1 MTKEM
6 PAGRR
11 REIALLISLAVSLSG
26 CGGGGSNGAVK
37 ASMPPGPSQTLPP
50 SSGPTPTPTPTPT
63 PSPSTNI
70 PTPPIDAQLSLT
82 NTYAAQKQGYTG
94 AGVTI
99 GVVDSG
105 IMRSNPTVGGRV
117 QQEIIYVDPAQNNT
131 KIDDVVGHGTW
142 VSEMAAGATSSQ
154 FPNYAGGIA
163 TGANLVSARII
174 SDKAPDDNG
183 STPPSTVTASDA
195 AFFQQVNSDLVNAG
209 VKVMNNSWGGITWDT
224 TDASLNAAFDAAYAP
239 FVNKGGLVVF
249 AAGNDSLANP
259 STIAALPS
267 YVSTTD
273 PNLQKGWLVAV
284 ALNSNSPT
292 QLDSY
297 SNKCGIAYNY
307 CLAAPGDV
315 IVVDKN
321 ATSSTTNPGYYIV
334 EGTSF
339 AAPIVSG
346 AAALVWQ
353 AYPYFS
359 NDLVRQTL
367 LGTATPMGGTQPN
380 TTFGYGILNVGA
392 AVNGPQQFNWGDVE
406 VGFTGTSSWN
416 NPITGLGGLILD
428 GPGTLNLTQASTYL
442 GNTTVNGGTLN
453 AVSLLSGSTSVVTVN
468 NGTLNAGSVFSGNT
482 VVTGGSLNA
491 ATSLGANADIDVSGG
506 SLNSPQVTANLVTVS
521 GGSLN
526 SPQVTAN
533 LTTVN
538 GGTLNTISLVSNVN
552 IGFGG
557 TLAFTGS
564 SGSLLP
570 LIGGNVTS
578 QGTVVVGSANLNV
591 TGNYTQNGGRLAV
604 PLGSAMQV
612 NGSVTLQNSPQLY
625 VYGANSGYAVNSH
638 TLVLSGTQGFTG
650 TFNPT
655 VGTPSTITLQA
666 TIGYDTNADAYLN
679 VQQVDLTKI
688 TGLPYSAATY
698 AAAEQV
704 QNAFNAINSSIKGGS
719 NAQPLPSSFVSG
731 AAAIQQSQSTS
742 ALQQSLN
749 SLSGQMYAASA
760 AMTFE
765 AIDADTRALSDRFD
779 SLLDNPQAFQ
789 HSNKFQS
796 WSQNL
801 GYQGSFSRGG
811 YDNLAF
817 QLNGSMVGGDRMLG
831 NGAVVGYAISHSQG
845 LGNLQQSADQGFSR
859 ALEGMVYGGIVRNN
873 WYAMGRLGV
882 GSDWQNTRREL
893 LLGSQYAGV
902 GSVSNGTYDV
912 AYSETGYRFNA
923 GNWKFTP
930 YANLQY
936 AYAQRDG
943 FNELGGDGFGLNSSS
958 QTIQRWQAGIGLRG
972 SREWKLPNG
981 SNLSLQGHFLWQDA
995 FAMHGVV
1002 PTASFAALQQFM
1014 PINGIGLSRYGSIAG
1029 VALNWRFSTHSQ
1041 LSLGADQYNAQRAH
1055 STMGSLNYSLV
1066 F

>member
-1 MTKEM
+1 M
-6 PAGRR
+6 
-11 REIALLISLAVSLSG
+11 
-26 CGGGGSNGAVK
+26 
-37 ASMPPGPSQTLPP
+37 
-50 SSGPTPTPTPTPT
+50 
-63 PSPSTNI
+63 
-70 PTPPIDAQLSLT
+70 SLT
-82 NTYAAQKQGYTG
+82 NTIAAHKQGYTG
-94 AGVTI
+94 TGVTI

-117 QQEIIYVDPAQNNT
+117 QQELIYVDPTQNNT

-142 VSEMAAGATSSQ
+142 VSEIAAGSTYSQ
-154 FPNYAGGIA
+154 FPSFAGGIA
-163 TGANLVSARII
+163 PGANLVSARII
-174 SDKAPDDNG
+174 SDSAPDDNG
-183 STPPSTVTASDA
+183 STPASTVTTSDA
-195 AFFQQVNSDLVNAG
+195 AFFQQVNSDLINAG

-224 TDASLNAAFDAAYAP
+224 TNASLDAAFDAAYAP

-249 AAGNDSLANP
+249 AAGNDSQANP
-259 STIAALPS
+259 STIASLPS
-267 YVSTTD
+267 YVSD

-297 SNKCGIAYNY
+297 SNRCGIAMNY

-321 ATSSTTNPGYYIV
+321 ATASTTNPTYYIV

-367 LGTATPMGGTQPN
+367 LGTATPLGGSQPN
-380 TTFGYGILNVGA
+380 PTFGYGALNVGA

-416 NPITGLGGLILD
+416 NPISGLYGLILD

-453 AVSLLSGSTSVVTVN
+453 AVSLLSGPASTVTVN
-468 NGTLNAGSVFSGNT
+468 NGTLNAGSVFSNST
-482 VVTGGSLNA
+482 VVNGGSLNA
-491 ATSLGANADIDVSGG
+491 TTSLGVNTTIQMSGG
-506 SLNSPQVTANLVTVS
+506 SLNSPE
-521 GGSLN
+521 
-526 SPQVTAN
+526 VTAN

-538 GGTLNTISLVSNVN
+538 GGTLNTTSLVSNVT
-552 IGFGG
+552 IGTGG
-557 TLAFTGS
+557 TLAFTGNA
-564 SGSLLP
+564 GSLIPVLS
-570 LIGGNVTS
+570 GNVTS
-578 QGTVVVGSANLNV
+578 QGALVVGSANLNM

-604 PLGSAMQV
+604 PLGSALTV
-612 NGSVTLQNSPQLY
+612 TGNVTLQNSPQLY
-625 VYGANSGYAVNSH
+625 VYGANSGYVANTH
-638 TLVLSGTQGFTG
+638 TVVLSATQGFTG
-650 TFNPT
+650 SFNPT

-666 TIGYDTNADAYLN
+666 TIGYDANIDAYLN
-679 VQQVDLTKI
+679 VQQVNLAQI
-688 TGLPYSAATY
+688 QGLPYSAATY
-698 AAAEQV
+698 AGAVRTQS
-704 QNAFNAINSSIKGGS
+704 AFSTINSVIQNGS

-731 AAAIQQSQSTS
+731 AAAIQQSQST
-742 ALQQSLN
+742 AVLQQSLN

-789 HSNKFQS
+789 RSNKFES

-801 GYQGSFSRGG
+801 GYQGNFSRGG
-811 YDNLAF
+811 YDSLGF
-817 QLNGSMVGGDRMLG
+817 QLNGSMLGGDRMLG
-831 NGAVVGYAISHSQG
+831 NGAVLGYAISHSQG
-845 LGNLQQSADQGFSR
+845 LGNLQQSADQGYSR
-859 ALEGMVYGGIVRNN
+859 ALEGMVYGGVVQGN

-893 LLGSQYAGV
+893 LLGNQYAGV
-902 GSVSNGTYDV
+902 GSVSNGSYDV

-936 AYAQRDG
+936 AYVERDG

-972 SREWKLPNG
+972 SREWKLPDG
-981 SNLSLQGHFLWQDA
+981 SSLSLQGRFLWQDA

-1029 VALNWRFSTHSQ
+1029 VSLNWRFSARSQ
-1041 LSLGADQYNAQRAH
+1041 LSFGADQYSAQHEHA
-1055 STMGSLNYSLV
+1055 TMGTVNYSLA

>member
-1 MTKEM
+1 MEM
-6 PAGRR
+6 QAGRR
-11 REIALLISLAVSLSG
+11 RELALLICLSLSLGG
-26 CGGGGSNGAVK
+26 CGGGGSNSAVK
-37 ASMPPGPSQTLPP
+37 ASLPAGPSQTLPP
-50 SSGPTPTPTPTPT
+50 SPSPAPAPSPAPS
-63 PSPSTNI
+63 PSPSTNV

-82 NTYAAQKQGYTG
+82 NAIAAQKRGYNG
-94 AGVTI
+94 ACVTI

-105 IMRSNPTVGGRV
+105 IMRSNPTVGSRV
-117 QQEIIYVDPAQNNT
+117 QQELIYVDPTQNNT

-142 VSEMAAGATSSQ
+142 VSEIAAGATSSQ

-163 TGANLVSARII
+163 PGANLVSARII

-183 STPPSTVTASDA
+183 STPPSTVTTSDA
-195 AFFQQVNSDLVNAG
+195 QFFQQVNSDLISAG

-224 TDASLNAAFDAAYAP
+224 TNASLNAAFDAAYAP
-239 FVNKGGLVVF
+239 FVNNGGLVVF
-249 AAGNDSLANP
+249 AAGNDSQANP
-259 STIAALPS
+259 STIASLPS
-267 YVSTTD
+267 YVTD
-273 PNLQKGWLVAV
+273 ANLQKGWLVAV

-292 QLDSY
+292 QLESY
-297 SNKCGIAYNY
+297 SNKCGVAMNY

-321 ATSSTTNPGYYIV
+321 ATSSSTNPGYYIV

-367 LGTATPMGGTQPN
+367 LGTATPLGGSQPN
-380 TTFGYGILNVGA
+380 PTFGYGAVNIGA

-416 NPITGLGGLILD
+416 NPISGLGGLILD

-442 GNTTVNGGTLN
+442 GSTTVKGGTLN
-453 AVSLLSGSTSVVTVN
+453 AVSLLSGLNSVVTVN
-468 NGTLNAGSVFSGNT
+468 NGTLNAGSIFAGST
-482 VVTGGSLNA
+482 VVNGGSLNA
-491 ATSLGANADIDVSGG
+491 ATSLGAITDI
-506 SLNSPQVTANLVTVS
+506 AVS

-538 GGTLNTISLVSNVN
+538 GGTLNTTSLVSNVN
-552 IGFGG
+552 IGSGG
-557 TLAFTGS
+557 TLAFGGG
-564 SGSLLP
+564 SGSLIP
-570 LIGGNVTS
+570 LISGNVTS
-578 QGTVVVGSANLNV
+578 QGTLIVGNANLNM
-591 TGNYTQNGGRLAV
+591 TGDYTQNGGRLAV
-604 PLGSAMQV
+604 PLGAALQV
-612 NGSVTLQNSPQLY
+612 TGNVTLQNSPQLY
-625 VYGANSGYAVNSH
+625 VYGAISGYTVSSH
-638 TLVLSGTQGFTG
+638 TLVLSATQSFTG

-655 VGTPSTITLQA
+655 VGTPSSVTLQA
-666 TIGYDTNADAYLN
+666 NIGYDANKDAYLD
-679 VQQVDLTKI
+679 VQQVNLAAI
-688 TGLPYSAATY
+688 TGLPYSPATY
-698 AAAEQV
+698 AAALQV
-704 QNAFNAINSSIKGGS
+704 QSAFNAINRSIQGGS

-731 AAAIQQSQSTS
+731 AAAIQQSQST
-742 ALQQSLN
+742 AELQKSLN
-749 SLSGQMYAASA
+749 SLSGQMYATSA

-779 SLLDNPQAFQ
+779 SLLDNPQALQ
-789 HSNKFQS
+789 RENKFQN

-801 GYQGSFSRGG
+801 GYQGSFSRSG

-817 QLNGSMVGGDRMLG
+817 QLNGNMIGGDRMLG
-831 NGAVVGYAISHSQG
+831 NGAVLGYAISHSQG
-845 LGNLQQSADQGFSR
+845 LGNLQQSADQGYSR
-859 ALEGMVYGGIVRNN
+859 ALEGMVYGGIVHGN
-873 WYAMGRLGV
+873 WYTMGRFGV

-902 GSVSNGTYDV
+902 GSFSNGRYQV
-912 AYSETGYRFNA
+912 AYSESGYRFNA
-923 GNWKFTP
+923 GKWKFTP
-930 YANLQY
+930 YADLEY
-936 AYAQRDG
+936 ANVERDG
-943 FNELGGDGFGLNSSS
+943 FNELGGAGFGLNSNS
-958 QTIQRWQAGIGLRG
+958 QNVQRWQAGVGMRG
-972 SREWKLPNG
+972 SRQWQMPDG
-981 SNLSLQGHFLWQDA
+981 SSLSLQARFQWQDA
-995 FAMHGVV
+995 FSMHGVM

-1029 VALNWRFSTHSQ
+1029 VSLNWRFSARSQ

-1055 STMGSLNYSLV
+1055 ATMGSLNYSLR

>member
-1 MTKEM
+1 MEM

-11 REIALLISLAVSLSG
+11 RELALLICLSLSLGG
-26 CGGGGSNGAVK
+26 CGGGGSNSAVK
-37 ASMPPGPSQTLPP
+37 ASLPAGPSQTLPP
-50 SSGPTPTPTPTPT
+50 SPSPT
-63 PSPSTNI
+63 PSPSPAPSPSPSANV

-82 NTYAAQKQGYTG
+82 NAIAAQKQGYNG

-105 IMRSNPTVGGRV
+105 IMRSNPTVGSRV
-117 QQEIIYVDPAQNNT
+117 QQELIYVDPTQNNT
-131 KIDDVVGHGTW
+131 RIDDVVGHGTW
-142 VSEMAAGATSSQ
+142 VSEIAAGATSSQ
-154 FPNYAGGIA
+154 FPNYAGGVA
-163 TGANLVSARII
+163 PGANLVSARII

-183 STPPSTVTASDA
+183 STPPSTVTADDA
-195 AFFQQVNSDLVNAG
+195 TFFKQVNADLISAG

-224 TDASLNAAFDAAYAP
+224 TNASLNAAFDAAYAP
-239 FVNKGGLVVF
+239 FVNNGGLVVF
-249 AAGNDSLANP
+249 AAGNDSQANP
-259 STIAALPS
+259 STIASLPS
-267 YVSTTD
+267 YVTD
-273 PNLQKGWLVAV
+273 ANLQKGWLVAV

-292 QLDSY
+292 QLESY
-297 SNKCGIAYNY
+297 SNKCGVAMNY

-367 LGTATPMGGTQPN
+367 LGTATPLGGSQPN
-380 TTFGYGILNVGA
+380 PTFGYGAVNIGA

-416 NPITGLGGLILD
+416 NPISGLGGLILD

-442 GNTTVNGGTLN
+442 GSTTVKGGTLN
-453 AVSLLSGSTSVVTVN
+453 AVSLLSGLNSVVTVN
-468 NGTLNAGSVFSGNT
+468 NGTLNAGSIFAGST
-482 VVTGGSLNA
+482 VVNGGSLNA
-491 ATSLGANADIDVSGG
+491 ATSLGAITDI
-506 SLNSPQVTANLVTVS
+506 AVS

-538 GGTLNTISLVSNVN
+538 GGTLNTTSLVSNVN
-552 IGFGG
+552 IGSGG
-557 TLAFTGS
+557 TLAFGGG
-564 SGSLLP
+564 SGSLIP
-570 LIGGNVTS
+570 LISGNVTS
-578 QGTVVVGSANLNV
+578 QGTLIVGNANLNM
-591 TGNYTQNGGRLAV
+591 TGDYTQNGGRLAV
-604 PLGSAMQV
+604 PLGAALQV
-612 NGSVTLQNSPQLY
+612 TGNVTLQNSPQLY
-625 VYGANSGYAVNSH
+625 VYGAISGYTVSSH
-638 TLVLSGTQGFTG
+638 TLVLSATQSFTG

-655 VGTPSTITLQA
+655 VGTPSSVTLQA
-666 TIGYDTNADAYLN
+666 NIGYDANKDAYLN
-679 VQQVDLTKI
+679 VQQVNLAAI
-688 TGLPYSAATY
+688 TGLPYSPATY
-698 AAAEQV
+698 AAALQV
-704 QNAFNAINSSIKGGS
+704 QSAFNAINRSIQGGS
-719 NAQPLPSSFVSG
+719 NAQSLPSTFVSG
-731 AAAIQQSQSTS
+731 AAAIQQSQST
-742 ALQQSLN
+742 AELQKSLN
-749 SLSGQMYAASA
+749 SLSGQMYATSA

-779 SLLDNPQAFQ
+779 SLLDNPQALQ
-789 HSNKFQS
+789 RENKFQG

-801 GYQGSFSRGG
+801 GYQGSFSRSG

-817 QLNGSMVGGDRMLG
+817 QLNGNMIGGDRMLG
-831 NGAVVGYAISHSQG
+831 NGAVLGYAISHSQG
-845 LGNLQQSADQGFSR
+845 LGNLQQSADQGYSR
-859 ALEGMVYGGIVRNN
+859 ALEGMVYGGIVHGN
-873 WYAMGRLGV
+873 WYTMGRFGV

-902 GSVSNGTYDV
+902 GSFSNGRYQV
-912 AYSETGYRFNA
+912 AYSESGYRFNA
-923 GNWKFTP
+923 GKWKFTP
-930 YANLQY
+930 YADLEY
-936 AYAQRDG
+936 ANVERDG
-943 FNELGGDGFGLNSSS
+943 FNELGGAGFGLNSNS
-958 QTIQRWQAGIGLRG
+958 QNVQRWQAGVGMRG
-972 SREWKLPNG
+972 SRQWQMPDG
-981 SNLSLQGHFLWQDA
+981 SSLSLQARFQWQDA
-995 FAMHGVV
+995 FSMHGVM

-1029 VALNWRFSTHSQ
+1029 VSLNWRFSARSQ

-1055 STMGSLNYSLV
+1055 ATMGSLNYSLR

>member
-1 MTKEM
+1 MEM

-11 REIALLISLAVSLSG
+11 RELALLICLSLSLGG
-26 CGGGGSNGAVK
+26 CGGGGSNSAVK
-37 ASMPPGPSQTLPP
+37 ASLPAGPSQTLPP
-50 SSGPTPTPTPTPT
+50 SPSPT
-63 PSPSTNI
+63 PSPSPAPSPSPSANV

-82 NTYAAQKQGYTG
+82 NAIAAQKQGYNG

-105 IMRSNPTVGGRV
+105 IMRSNPTVGSRV
-117 QQEIIYVDPAQNNT
+117 QQELIYVDPTQNNT
-131 KIDDVVGHGTW
+131 RIDDVVGHGTW
-142 VSEMAAGATSSQ
+142 VSEIAAGATSSQ
-154 FPNYAGGIA
+154 FPNYAGGVA
-163 TGANLVSARII
+163 PGANLVSARII

-183 STPPSTVTASDA
+183 STPPSTVTADDA
-195 AFFQQVNSDLVNAG
+195 TFFKQVNADLISAG

-224 TDASLNAAFDAAYAP
+224 TNASLNAAFDAAYAP
-239 FVNKGGLVVF
+239 FVNNGGLVVF
-249 AAGNDSLANP
+249 AAGNDSQANP
-259 STIAALPS
+259 STIASLPS
-267 YVSTTD
+267 YVTD
-273 PNLQKGWLVAV
+273 ANLQKGWLVAV

-292 QLDSY
+292 QLESY
-297 SNKCGIAYNY
+297 SNKCGVAMNY

-367 LGTATPMGGTQPN
+367 LGTATPLGGSQPN
-380 TTFGYGILNVGA
+380 PTFGYGAVNIGA

-416 NPITGLGGLILD
+416 NPISGLGGLILD

-442 GNTTVNGGTLN
+442 GSTTVKGGTLN
-453 AVSLLSGSTSVVTVN
+453 AVSLLSGLNSVVTVN
-468 NGTLNAGSVFSGNT
+468 NGTLNAGSIFAGST
-482 VVTGGSLNA
+482 VVNGGSLNA
-491 ATSLGANADIDVSGG
+491 ATSLGAITDV
-506 SLNSPQVTANLVTVS
+506 AVS

-538 GGTLNTISLVSNVN
+538 GGTLNTTSLVSNVN
-552 IGFGG
+552 IGSGG
-557 TLAFTGS
+557 TLAFGGG
-564 SGSLLP
+564 SGSLIP
-570 LIGGNVTS
+570 LISGNVTS
-578 QGTVVVGSANLNV
+578 QGTLIVGNANLNM
-591 TGNYTQNGGRLAV
+591 TGDYTQNGGRLAV
-604 PLGSAMQV
+604 PLGAALQV
-612 NGSVTLQNSPQLY
+612 TGNVTLQNSPQLY
-625 VYGANSGYAVNSH
+625 VYGAISGYTVSSH
-638 TLVLSGTQGFTG
+638 TLVLSATQSFTG

-655 VGTPSTITLQA
+655 VGTPSSVTLQA
-666 TIGYDTNADAYLN
+666 NIGYDANKDAYLN
-679 VQQVDLTKI
+679 VQQVNLAAI
-688 TGLPYSAATY
+688 TGLPYSPATY
-698 AAAEQV
+698 AAALQV
-704 QNAFNAINSSIKGGS
+704 QSAFNAINRSIQGGS

-731 AAAIQQSQSTS
+731 AAAIQQSQST
-742 ALQQSLN
+742 AELQKSLN
-749 SLSGQMYAASA
+749 SLSGQMYATSA

-779 SLLDNPQAFQ
+779 SLLDNPQALQ
-789 HSNKFQS
+789 RENKFQN

-801 GYQGSFSRGG
+801 GYQGSFSRSG

-817 QLNGSMVGGDRMLG
+817 QLNGNMIGGDRMLG
-831 NGAVVGYAISHSQG
+831 NGAVLGYAISHSQG
-845 LGNLQQSADQGFSR
+845 LGNLQQSADQGYSR
-859 ALEGMVYGGIVRNN
+859 ALEGMVYGGIVHGN
-873 WYAMGRLGV
+873 WYTMGRFGV

-902 GSVSNGTYDV
+902 GSFSNGRYQV
-912 AYSETGYRFNA
+912 AYSESGYRFNA
-923 GNWKFTP
+923 GKWKFTP
-930 YANLQY
+930 YADLEY
-936 AYAQRDG
+936 ANVERDG
-943 FNELGGDGFGLNSSS
+943 FNELGGAGFGLNSNS
-958 QTIQRWQAGIGLRG
+958 QNVQRWQAGVGMRG
-972 SREWKLPNG
+972 SRQWQMPDG
-981 SNLSLQGHFLWQDA
+981 SSLSLQARFQWQDA
-995 FAMHGVV
+995 FSMHGVM

-1029 VALNWRFSTHSQ
+1029 VSLNWRFSARSQ

-1055 STMGSLNYSLV
+1055 ATMGSLNYSLR